1 MTSQGGKRRNLNDE
15 SEEERK
21 KRGSPGWGG
30 AVESRVIEIQ
40 RNCPDD
46 DETPKTSIRIGE
58 EKDLRGIGK
67 GGEK

>member
-1 MTSQGGKRRNLNDE
+1 MMNL
-15 SEEERK
+15 R
-21 KRGSPGWGG
+21 KRGKNEDHRDGEG
-30 AVESRVIEIQ
+30 VESRVIEIQ